1 MRKKINAFFIT
12 AVLAASLSGCAGS
25 NKENKITDADMELR
39 NSAENTG
46 ETEIL
51 SDNGDVDLTV
61 WGGEED
67 EALLARII
75 EDFQTEYK
83 GQANFHITFT
93 AQSESNC
100 KDALMGDLEA
110 GADVFAFADDQLNTL
125 VAAGALEPVEN
136 ADRIKSANLPGA
148 VEAASVGNTLYAYP
162 LTADNGYFLYYNKQ
176 FFNREDIKT
185 FDRMLQIAEENGKN
199 ITMDWSSAWY
209 VYSFFG
215 NTGLEVG
222 LNSDGITNFCT
233 WNQTEGDI
241 KGEDVANAML
251 AIASSPAFL
260 NTVEEGFLEGVRDGS
275 VIAGV
280 SGVWNAVAM
289 EEAWGADYGAARLPT
304 YTCAGKQIQMASF
317 SGYKLIG
324 VNAYSEHYTWA
335 VRLAEWISN
344 EKNQQLRFEM
354 RGQGPANTKA
364 AASAD
369 VQSSPAITALLEQSE
384 FSCLQRI
391 GGNFWDPVS
400 AFALNM
406 AAGNPEEKGLQE
418 LLDSMVEGI
427 TAQ

>member
-25 NKENKITDADMELR
+25 DKENKITDADIELR

-75 EDFQTEYK
+75 EDFQAEYE

-93 AQSESNC
+93 AQSKSNC

-125 VAAGALEPVEN
+125 VAARPLEPVEKP
-136 ADRIKSANLPGA
+136 DRIKSENLPGA

-185 FDRMLQIAEENGKN
+185 FDRMLQIAEENEKN

-369 VQSSPAITALLEQSE
+369 VQNSPAITALLEQSE

-418 LLDSMVEGI
+418 QLDSMVEGI
-427 TAQ
+427 TAP

>member
-1 MRKKINAFFIT
+1 MRKKINAIFIT
-12 AVLAASLSGCAGS
+12 AILAASLSGCAGS
-25 NKENKITDADMELR
+25 ESESKITDADTKLR
-39 NSAENTG
+39 NSAEDTD
-46 ETEIL
+46 ETELL
-51 SDNGDVDLTV
+51 SDNGDVELTV

-67 EALLARII
+67 EALLTRII

-100 KDALMGDLEA
+100 KDVLIGDLEA

-136 ADRIKSANLPGA
+136 ADRIKSENLPGA
-148 VEAASVGNTLYAYP
+148 VEAASVGSTLYAYP

-176 FFNREDIKT
+176 FFNQEDIKT
-185 FDRMLQIAEENGKN
+185 FDRMLQIAEENGKK

-251 AIASSPAFL
+251 AIAESPAFL
-260 NTVEEGFLEGVRDGS
+260 NTVEEGFLEGVQDGS

-289 EEAWGADYGAARLPT
+289 EEAWGADYGASKLPT
-304 YTCAGKQIQMASF
+304 YTCAERQIQMASF

-324 VNAYSEHYTWA
+324 VNAYSEHHTWA

-364 AASAD
+364 AESAD
-369 VQSSPAITALLEQSE
+369 VQDSPAITALLEQSE

-418 LLDSMVEGI
+418 QLDSMVEGI
-427 TAQ
+427 TAP

>member
-185 FDRMLQIAEENGKN
+185 FDRMLQIAEENEKN

-369 VQSSPAITALLEQSE
+369 VQNSPAITALLEQSE
-384 FSCLQRI
+384 FSCTQRL
-391 GGNFWDPVS
+391 GGKFWDPVS
-400 AFALNM
+400 AFAGNM
-406 AAGNPEEKGLQE
+406 ALGNPSGQNLQE
-418 LLDSMVEGI
+418 QLDQMVEEI
-427 TAQ
+427 TAP

>member
-1 MRKKINAFFIT
+1 MRKKINAIFIT
-12 AVLAASLSGCAGS
+12 AILAASLSGCADS
-25 NKENKITDADMELR
+25 ERESKITDADTKLR
-39 NSAENTG
+39 NSAEDTD
-46 ETEIL
+46 ETELL
-51 SDNGDVDLTV
+51 SDNGDVELTV

-67 EALLARII
+67 EALLTRII

-100 KDALMGDLEA
+100 KDVLMGDLEA

-136 ADRIKSANLPGA
+136 ADRIKSENLPGA
-148 VEAASVGNTLYAYP
+148 VEAASVGSTLYAYP

-176 FFNREDIKT
+176 FFNQEDIKT
-185 FDRMLQIAEENGKN
+185 FDRMLQIAEENGKK

-251 AIASSPAFL
+251 AIAESPAFL
-260 NTVEEGFLEGVRDGS
+260 NTVEEGFLEGVQDGS

-289 EEAWGADYGAARLPT
+289 EEAWGADYGASKLPT
-304 YTCAGKQIQMASF
+304 YTCAERQIQMASF

-324 VNAYSEHYTWA
+324 VNAYSEHHTWA

-364 AASAD
+364 AESAD
-369 VQSSPAITALLEQSE
+369 VQNSPAITALLEQSE

-418 LLDSMVEGI
+418 QLDSMVEGI
-427 TAQ
+427 TAP